1 MGLTTSRELE
11 EALHQAHLKAERE
24 KVVGVGDILF
34 NDAKV
39 KPVFFSKKYLILSS
53 QFVERLATTWKS
65 IPPTSRAKIS
75 GRRNRARTAIS
86 KSTSKITLS
95 DSLKQYLASG
105 KAAPSTLIERNEVFQ
120 FDPQSNGFSQVYKL
134 QCDLDKS
141 HTSSRIQRRFLLV
154 VISRFKKKL
163 CTRLHGDAEQH
174 IALTMCQLVKEN
186 YDSILK
192 NLTRWA
198 SAGARLDQL
207 ATDLGGLGSL
217 MLLPDD
223 ICDTT

>member
-1 MGLTTSRELE
+1 MR
-11 EALHQAHLKAERE
+11 KA
-24 KVVGVGDILF
+24 V
-34 NDAKV
+34 
-39 KPVFFSKKYLILSS
+39 
-53 QFVERLATTWKS
+53 
-65 IPPTSRAKIS
+65 
-75 GRRNRARTAIS
+75 S

-95 DSLKQYLASG
+95 DSLKQYLAFG

-120 FDPQSNGFSQVYKL
+120 FDPQSNGFAQVYKL

-141 HTSSRIQRRFLLV
+141 HTSSRIQRRFLLL

-174 IALTMCQLVKEN
+174 IALTICQSGLVKEN
-186 YDSILK
+186 GDSILK

-198 SAGARLDQL
+198 SAGTKLDQL

-217 MLLPDD
+217 MLLPGD